1 MKLFANVFNCYV
13 YSECNDGYFGPNC
26 IEPCNVTCR
35 SCNKTSG
42 ICDKGCKPG
51 WRGLYCQEGMFLSV
65 SFNTNGIFSYLY
77 PSCKQNLRNS
87 KFPCFH
93 SFNFYNKMI
102 QDLNFLQLLKFLCK
116 YFFTQLLILFFF
128 YTTLYFFWNISPL
141 LKESKTFHNNGKN
154 MLMLIFFSSK
164 LAVQDILARTA
175 IAVVDI
181 VWMKQLVIT

>member
-1 MKLFANVFNCYV
+1 MNGCDKGFEGLDCTKGRVKFYSNIFLKKKTYIGVIDNVVFALKLFANVFNCYV

-87 KFPCFH
+87 KLPCFH

-116 YFFTQLLILFFF
+116 YFFTQLLILFF
-128 YTTLYFFWNISPL
+128 LYNPILF
-141 LKESKTFHNNGKN
+141 LKY
-154 MLMLIFFSSK
+154 
-164 LAVQDILARTA
+164 
-175 IAVVDI
+175 
-181 VWMKQLVIT
+181 